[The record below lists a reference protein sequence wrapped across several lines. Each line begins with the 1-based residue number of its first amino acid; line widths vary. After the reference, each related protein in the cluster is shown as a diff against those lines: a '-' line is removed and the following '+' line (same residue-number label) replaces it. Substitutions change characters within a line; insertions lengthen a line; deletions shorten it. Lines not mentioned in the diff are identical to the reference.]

1 MIKKVFLG
9 DLPKKLGVGANANKE
24 CIDWNKSVGYKVKFI
39 YDDIED
45 YVEIVNQYKKLGQNY
60 LEIKYNDRIV
70 HISAYGFSKCSIGNV
85 LNKYVTSYKYNI
97 NSVINLKFS
106 DIQILEQIKI
116 PRKNDELKGYKYKCL
131 NCGNEDVMS
140 ENHLDRGR
148 GCNVCCVPS
157 KKILIGY
164 NDLWATH
171 PHIAKLLKD
180 TQEGYEI
187 TQGSD
192 KYKTYICPD
201 CDYEKS
207 YIAHNLIVFGFSCP
221 RCGDKISFGN
231 KVGFSLLEQ
240 LGVDFIP
247 EYSFHDYRFDFYFEF
262 NNVKYDLEMDGR
274 LGHGNTNTLTKQSAQ
289 ETKEYDEIRDRFS
302 NKYEIEVIRIDCLK
316 SNLNFIKENI
326 MQSKLKD
333 LFDLSII
340 DWSKCEEYV
349 NKVLI
354 KTACD
359 HWNSGIKNSP
369 KIAKVMGLANTTVV
383 SYLNRGVELGL
394 CDYNKNRRK
403 IIQLSKD
410 NSFIKEWDGIAQTE
424 RELDINN
431 ISYCCWKHNNDKTA
445 GGFKWMYKEDYDLL
459 HTTSNPQPIQN

>member
-1 MIKKVFLG
+1 MKKVFTEN
-9 DLPKKLGVGANANKE
+9 LPKKLGFGANANKE
-24 CIDWNKSVGYKVKFI
+24 CVDWNKSVGHSVKFI
-39 YDDIED
+39 YDDIEG
-45 YVEIVNQYKKLGQNY
+45 EIEIINQYIKLRNNY

-70 HISAYGFSKCSIGNV
+70 HISSSGFTKCAIGNL

-97 NSVINLKFS
+97 NSIINLKFS

-131 NCGNEDVMS
+131 KCGNEDIMS
-140 ENHLDRGR
+140 ENHLDRNR

-164 NDLWATH
+164 NDLWTTH
-171 PHIAKLLKD
+171 PNTAKLLKYP
-180 TQEGYEI
+180 QEGYEI

-192 KYKTYICPD
+192 KYKIYVCPD
-201 CDYEKS
+201 CGYEKS
-207 YIAHNLIVFGFSCP
+207 YLTHNLIVFGFCCP

-240 LGVDFIP
+240 LGIDFIP
-247 EYSFHDYRFDFYFEF
+247 EYYFHNYKYDFYFEL
-262 NNVKYDLEMDGR
+262 NNVKYDLEMDGAF
-274 LGHGNTNTLTKQSAQ
+274 GHGNYNTLNNMSAE
-289 ETKEYDEIRDRFS
+289 ETKEKDEIRDCFS
-302 NKYEIEVIRIDCLK
+302 NEHGIEVIRIDCLK
-316 SNLNFIKENI
+316 SNLNYIKDNI
-326 MQSKLKD
+326 MNSKLND

-340 DWSKCEEYV
+340 DWSKCEEYI
-349 NKVLI
+349 NKVSI

-359 HWNSGIKNSP
+359 HWNSGIKSSP
-369 KIAKVMGLANTTVV
+369 KIAKVMGLSNTTVV
-383 SYLNRGVELGL
+383 SYLNRGVELEL

-410 NSFIKEWDGIAQTE
+410 NEFIKEWNGIAETE

-445 GGFKWMYKEDYDLL
+445 GGFKWMYKEDYEATVL
-459 HTTSNPQPIQN
+459 TIQ